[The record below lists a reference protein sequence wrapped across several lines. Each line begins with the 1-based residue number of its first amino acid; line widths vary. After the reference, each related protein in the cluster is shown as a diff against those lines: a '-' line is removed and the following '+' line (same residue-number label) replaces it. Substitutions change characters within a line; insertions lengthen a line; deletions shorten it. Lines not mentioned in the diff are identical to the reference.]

1 MRPVPRMVA
10 REMRWAGRHAQAMRR
25 PMAGAMMRSSAM
37 S

>member
-1 MRPVPRMVA
+1 VTS
-10 REMRWAGRHAQAMRR
+10 RHVQAMRR